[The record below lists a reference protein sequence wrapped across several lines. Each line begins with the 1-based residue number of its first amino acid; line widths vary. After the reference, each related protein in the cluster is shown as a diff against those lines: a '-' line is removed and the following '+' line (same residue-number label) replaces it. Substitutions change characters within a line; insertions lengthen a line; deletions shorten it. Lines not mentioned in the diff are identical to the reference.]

1 MPMLLEDLAE
11 ETSAS
16 NQRAADRLDEEARVL
31 DERRAQAAL
40 DKVRQETVESARQA
54 TAYALSRVSQA
65 EAAWQLGL
73 DSLRKEPAGAGAERL
88 LRQLLKVF
96 ESGQRLIRAPRTL
109 WGIAEQVGAAPERL
123 EELRAAEQRL
133 EELAAEA
140 RLGLEHRAHDWQ
152 PADPERFALGL
163 HLAGEGKT
171 VAADEAR
178 ARFRRGR
185 G

>member
-31 DERRAQAAL
+31 DERRAQAAQ

-54 TAYALSRVSQA
+54 TTYALSRVSQA

-73 DSLRKEPAGAGAERL
+73 DALRKDPAGAGAERL
-88 LRQLLKVF
+88 LHQLLKVF
-96 ESGQRLIRAPRTL
+96 ESSQRLVRAPRTL
-109 WGIAEQVGAAPERL
+109 WHIAEQEGAAPERL
-123 EELRAAEQRL
+123 EELLAAEQRL
-133 EELAAEA
+133 EVLAAEA
-140 RLGLEHRAHDWQ
+140 RLGLEHRAHDWR
-152 PADPERFALGL
+152 PADPGRLALGL
-163 HLAGEGKT
+163 QLAGEGKT
-171 VAADEAR
+171 IPTDEAR
-178 ARFRRGR
+178 AWFRRR